1 MKNLILSVLVFAIF
15 FTALGLIGGV
25 ESHDKWRNCE
35 VVEVECYEVTIKT
48 QSGHKYTFLGEGYE
62 VGDIVEVIAE
72 NNHTGNPTD
81 DKIVKVEKVG

>member
-1 MKNLILSVLVFAIF
+1 
-15 FTALGLIGGV
+15 
-25 ESHDKWRNCE
+25 
-35 VVEVECYEVTIKT
+35 
-48 QSGHKYTFLGEGYE
+48 